1 MDNIMEVWEKER
13 YVVFQ
18 VKRVREGGYVGIRIE
33 SSRECGYVYHGG
45 DSRREREDWF
55 PVKSGE
61 VKRVCGCARK
71 IMEEGM

>member
-33 SSRECGYVYHGG
+33 SYIDRVVDNVNMYLMVVIVGEKGKIGSR
-45 DSRREREDWF
+45 
-55 PVKSGE
+55 
-61 VKRVCGCARK
+61 
-71 IMEEGM
+71 

>member
-33 SSRECGYVYHGG
+33 SDIDRVVDNVNMYLMVVIVGEKGKIGSR
-45 DSRREREDWF
+45 
-55 PVKSGE
+55 
-61 VKRVCGCARK
+61 
-71 IMEEGM
+71 

>member
-33 SSRECGYVYHGG
+33 GSR
-45 DSRREREDWF
+45 
-55 PVKSGE
+55 
-61 VKRVCGCARK
+61 
-71 IMEEGM
+71 